1 MKRDVLFDKDGF
13 STLGMVVA
21 LLVTLSLLFSAA
33 RVYRVSSASAD
44 IQNVADAAA
53 LAAENEV
60 AEFMIVVRVCDA
72 VVLSLSLT
80 GLASYG
86 LGIVALCVPGAAGVG
101 EKLIEMGGKVMD
113 ARDAFADKAAN
124 GLNQLQ
130 KALPFLAAANA
141 ASVASSNNGS
151 SLGAEYLAL
160 AVLVPTEGEKIGI
173 DSVEEADKLEKA
185 VDEQADDLERAAKEA
200 EEAAQEANEAKMR
213 AFSRDCGDDPS
224 HCMYERA
231 RALSSIEAADNP
243 LYRSVDA
250 WSFSVPLKRAQAY
263 YASRLAEEAPEGAS
277 VEEQARSALRERFYR
292 FASSEVG
299 RGYVHETEGS
309 FDAFFPQLPKNTDE
323 MRLTTLYTET
333 AYPVTMDSSGSPVMH
348 AWAGCPQAGGATA
361 RGSIAQMEAGG
372 YAMCPACGFTAASMG
387 KVAAASTSIENGF
400 EYHYVAVAQA
410 AEDYQK
416 ARARLDPRTAAVKNR
431 AQGLLDLCKQALE
444 QVGGQRIDAAPPGR
458 LGVVVMVA
466 NMRAAAASTGFES
479 SFVQEGG
486 MLGMRAAVS
495 AATLVPDSADEGRS
509 VLASLLDGFAEDGGS
524 AVGAARMV
532 LDCWSSLLRAYAE
545 GQQAVE
551 TGVAQALDGLPLA
564 SASGLGTWAADALG
578 SCVGA
583 LGLQPAKLDALK
595 PVVVN
600 TQHVAAADEGAFA
613 VRFLAVKRQAL
624 AFPSTTTDLFSSVV
638 DSVEDAVLEEL
649 ADSNGTMRAGGYR
662 VSRRRCFRAH
672 HHHLATCGRGGGRRA
687 CRQSGQR
694 PSLRLRRGHGGEGM
708 GVKKRARKAW
718 ANQAGQMT
726 VELAVAFPVVVAVAV
741 IAMNALLFL
750 SECAAFDRV
759 ARDAV
764 RVHATSPAYGQG
776 LEQSRAQVQAAI
788 EEEQDRPYLQASV
801 AVADG
806 GAGRVT
812 FTATL
817 EFYPTLFGLGL
828 KSHVFGVALP
838 HLEHVASFTVDVYKP
853 GVLM

>member
-1 MKRDVLFDKDGF
+1 MMKRDVLFEKDGF

-141 ASVASSNNGS
+141 ATVASSNNGS

-224 HCMYERA
+224 YCMYERA
-231 RALSSIEAADNP
+231 RTLSSIEAADNP

-323 MRLTTLYTET
+323 MRLTALYTET

-416 ARARLDPRTAAVKNR
+416 ARARLDPRTAAVKNQ

-532 LDCWSSLLRAYAE
+532 LDR
-545 GQQAVE
+545 
-551 TGVAQALDGLPLA
+551 
-564 SASGLGTWAADALG
+564 
-578 SCVGA
+578 CV
-583 LGLQPAKLDALK
+583 
-595 PVVVN
+595 
-600 TQHVAAADEGAFA
+600 
-613 VRFLAVKRQAL
+613 
-624 AFPSTTTDLFSSVV
+624 
-638 DSVEDAVLEEL
+638 
-649 ADSNGTMRAGGYR
+649 
-662 VSRRRCFRAH
+662 
-672 HHHLATCGRGGGRRA
+672 
-687 CRQSGQR
+687 
-694 PSLRLRRGHGGEGM
+694 
-708 GVKKRARKAW
+708 
-718 ANQAGQMT
+718 
-726 VELAVAFPVVVAVAV
+726 
-741 IAMNALLFL
+741 
-750 SECAAFDRV
+750 
-759 ARDAV
+759 
-764 RVHATSPAYGQG
+764 
-776 LEQSRAQVQAAI
+776 
-788 EEEQDRPYLQASV
+788 
-801 AVADG
+801 
-806 GAGRVT
+806 
-812 FTATL
+812 
-817 EFYPTLFGLGL
+817 
-828 KSHVFGVALP
+828 
-838 HLEHVASFTVDVYKP
+838 
-853 GVLM
+853 

>member
-1 MKRDVLFDKDGF
+1 MMKRDVLFEKDGF

-141 ASVASSNNGS
+141 ATVASSNNGS

-224 HCMYERA
+224 YCMYERA
-231 RALSSIEAADNP
+231 RTLSSIEAADNP

-277 VEEQARSALRERFYR
+277 VEERARSALRERFYR

-323 MRLTTLYTET
+323 MRLTALYTET

-416 ARARLDPRTAAVKNR
+416 ARARLDPRTAAVKNQ

-649 ADSNGTMRAGGYR
+649 ADSNGTI
-662 VSRRRCFRAH
+662 
-672 HHHLATCGRGGGRRA
+672 
-687 CRQSGQR
+687 
-694 PSLRLRRGHGGEGM
+694 
-708 GVKKRARKAW
+708 
-718 ANQAGQMT
+718 
-726 VELAVAFPVVVAVAV
+726 ELAVIEFPVGGVSVPITITLPPAVVEAAGGLVDNLAD
-741 IAMNALLFL
+741 ALR
-750 SECAAFDRV
+750 SVCGEV
-759 ARDAV
+759 TGV
-764 RVHATSPAYGQG
+764 RAW
-776 LEQSRAQVQAAI
+776 E
-788 EEEQDRPYLQASV
+788 
-801 AVADG
+801 
-806 GAGRVT
+806 
-812 FTATL
+812 
-817 EFYPTLFGLGL
+817 
-828 KSHVFGVALP
+828 
-838 HLEHVASFTVDVYKP
+838 
-853 GVLM
+853 

>member
-1 MKRDVLFDKDGF
+1 
-13 STLGMVVA
+13 
-21 LLVTLSLLFSAA
+21 
-33 RVYRVSSASAD
+33 
-44 IQNVADAAA
+44 
-53 LAAENEV
+53 
-60 AEFMIVVRVCDA
+60 
-72 VVLSLSLT
+72 
-80 GLASYG
+80 
-86 LGIVALCVPGAAGVG
+86 
-101 EKLIEMGGKVMD
+101 MD

-141 ASVASSNNGS
+141 ATVASSNNGS

-224 HCMYERA
+224 YCMYERA
-231 RALSSIEAADNP
+231 RTLSSIEAADNP

-277 VEEQARSALRERFYR
+277 VEEQARSALRGERFYR

-323 MRLTTLYTET
+323 MRLTALYTET

-416 ARARLDPRTAAVKNR
+416 ARARLDPRTAAVKNQ

-466 NMRAAAASTGFES
+466 NMRAAAASTGFEARS
-479 SFVQEGG
+479 CRKAACWACVPPSPQRRWFLIPRTKGDPFSRRCSTALPKTGDRRFEQ
-486 MLGMRAAVS
+486 RAWCWTAGPPSCVPMPRGSRLSKQAWRRRSTACLLPALAVS
-495 AATLVPDSADEGRS
+495 APGRPTRWVRASVPW
-509 VLASLLDGFAEDGGS
+509 GS
-524 AVGAARMV
+524 
-532 LDCWSSLLRAYAE
+532 
-545 GQQAVE
+545 
-551 TGVAQALDGLPLA
+551 
-564 SASGLGTWAADALG
+564 
-578 SCVGA
+578 
-583 LGLQPAKLDALK
+583 
-595 PVVVN
+595 
-600 TQHVAAADEGAFA
+600 
-613 VRFLAVKRQAL
+613 
-624 AFPSTTTDLFSSVV
+624 
-638 DSVEDAVLEEL
+638 
-649 ADSNGTMRAGGYR
+649 
-662 VSRRRCFRAH
+662 SRR
-672 HHHLATCGRGGGRRA
+672 
-687 CRQSGQR
+687 
-694 PSLRLRRGHGGEGM
+694 SLMR
-708 GVKKRARKAW
+708 
-718 ANQAGQMT
+718 
-726 VELAVAFPVVVAVAV
+726 
-741 IAMNALLFL
+741 
-750 SECAAFDRV
+750 S
-759 ARDAV
+759 
-764 RVHATSPAYGQG
+764 SPW
-776 LEQSRAQVQAAI
+776 S
-788 EEEQDRPYLQASV
+788 
-801 AVADG
+801 
-806 GAGRVT
+806 
-812 FTATL
+812 
-817 EFYPTLFGLGL
+817 
-828 KSHVFGVALP
+828 
-838 HLEHVASFTVDVYKP
+838 
-853 GVLM
+853 